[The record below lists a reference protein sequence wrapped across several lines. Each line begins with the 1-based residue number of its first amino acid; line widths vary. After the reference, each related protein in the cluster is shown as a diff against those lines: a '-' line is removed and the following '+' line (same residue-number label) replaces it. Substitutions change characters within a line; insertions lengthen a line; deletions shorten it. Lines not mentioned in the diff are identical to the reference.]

1 MNAPNRSDSYLLPE
15 GAQKVTYEKDTKI
28 SNAGK
33 FTILREDHTMGNL
46 IRMCVVVKRTLDK
59 RRNSM
64 NRLNDLLPCLQAV
77 LRDPNVMFSGYRH
90 PHPLIHDITVRVQ
103 TNDASSP
110 VEALANSLDD
120 LSTEFDEIAQ
130 KFRRLTGNSKDP
142 SSFS

>member
-1 MNAPNRSDSYLLPE
+1 MNAPSRSDSYLLPE

-33 FTILREDHTMGNL
+33 FTILREDHTIGNL
-46 IRMCVVVKRTLDK
+46 IRMCVLLFKAFVVHEQL
-59 RRNSM
+59 
-64 NRLNDLLPCLQAV
+64 
-77 LRDPNVMFSGYRH
+77 LRDPNVTFSGYRH
-90 PHPLIHDITVRVQ
+90 PHPLIHDIVVRVQ

-110 VEALANSLDD
+110 VESLANCLDD

>member
-1 MNAPNRSDSYLLPE
+1 MIQCLTRL
-15 GAQKVTYEKDTKI
+15 TKYRQ
-28 SNAGK
+28 
-33 FTILREDHTMGNL
+33 L
-46 IRMCVVVKRTLDK
+46 
-59 RRNSM
+59 
-64 NRLNDLLPCLQAV
+64 
-77 LRDPNVMFSGYRH
+77 LRDPNVTFSGYQH

>member
-1 MNAPNRSDSYLLPE
+1 MVFVSSLCFKAKQEALLPMNAPSRSDSYLLPE
-15 GAQKVTYEKDTKI
+15 GAQKVAYEKDTKI

-33 FTILREDHTMGNL
+33 FTILREDHTVGNL
-46 IRMCVVVKRTLDK
+46 IRMQL
-59 RRNSM
+59 
-64 NRLNDLLPCLQAV
+64 
-77 LRDPNVMFSGYRH
+77 LRDPNVTFSGYRH
-90 PHPLIHDITVRVQ
+90 PHPLIHDIVVRVQ

-130 KFRRLTGNSKDP
+130 KFRRLTGNTKDH

>member
-46 IRMCVVVKRTLDK
+46 IRMYGTRSNILVTL
-59 RRNSM
+59 NF
-64 NRLNDLLPCLQAV
+64 NLVLLPTTCRQL
-77 LRDPNVMFSGYRH
+77 LRDPNVTFSGYRH
-90 PHPLIHDITVRVQ
+90 PHPLIHDIVVRVQ

-130 KFRRLTGNSKDP
+130 KFRRLTGNTKDH

>member
-1 MNAPNRSDSYLLPE
+1 MNAPSRSDSYLLPE

-46 IRMCVVVKRTLDK
+46 IRMQL
-59 RRNSM
+59 
-64 NRLNDLLPCLQAV
+64 
-77 LRDPNVMFSGYRH
+77 LRDPDVTFSGYRH